1 MYEPLK
7 MDWKL
12 FQDKVKDWQESYMA
26 RLNQEYI
33 ELLSGEGNASDKFW
47 KLDERIRE
55 DQKRP
60 GVMLRLSKSDMFWD
74 IIRLMKENVISIDD
88 LSGFSVHLQSAVRD
102 YLGLPEP
109 SLLYKD
115 GEYGEKK
122 NKNGEISYMINEPD
136 EAVKL
141 FHELAGFGVKIPYQ
155 IISQGPDKG
164 KVRVRNTRQAD
175 GNFTSDV
182 EAFLRRR
189 HRDNYLDHIDRFRT
203 DDGRIVVTMNPYL
216 DMADLSRDITKD
228 GTPHRLGEYC
238 IYASSISIYG
248 NDTPTVCIWSSV
260 APEYRN

>member
-1 MYEPLK
+1 M
-7 MDWKL
+7 
-12 FQDKVKDWQESYMA
+12 FHDKVKDWQEDYMS

-60 GVMLRLSKSDMFWD
+60 GVMLCLSKRDMFRD

-115 GEYGEKK
+115 GEYGEKEIRS
-122 NKNGEISYMINEPD
+122 GEISYTINEPD

-141 FHELAGFGVKIPYQ
+141 FHELARFGVKIPYQ
-155 IISQGPDKG
+155 IIKQGPNKG
-164 KVRVRNTRQAD
+164 KVRVRKTRDVD
-175 GNFTSDV
+175 GRFTLDV
-182 EAFLRRR
+182 ETFLRRR
-189 HRDNYLDHIDRFRT
+189 QRDNYLDHTDRFRT
-203 DDGRIVVTMNPYL
+203 DDGRSVVTMNPYL
-216 DMADLSRDITKD
+216 DMSDLSRDITKD
-228 GTPHRLGEYC
+228 GTPHRLGQYY
-238 IYASSISIYG
+238 IFPSPISIYG
-248 NDTPTVCIWSSV
+248 NDTPTICIWSSV
-260 APEYRN
+260 APEHGN